1 MKQGKLVGAY
11 KVVSKLYEQR
21 IPLPI
26 SYKLYK
32 LRNALQKAWD
42 FQADSEEKL
51 IDEFKPVS
59 AQNGLLKFSDPE
71 TAKQFNERVK
81 EVLDMDSDIE
91 ITPIEIPMLDEL
103 SIAPGEIEALE
114 GIVTFVE

>member
-32 LRNALQKAWD
+32 LRNALQKAC
-42 FQADSEEKL
+42 EKRL
-51 IDEFKPVS
+51 
-59 AQNGLLKFSDPE
+59 
-71 TAKQFNERVK
+71 RVGK
-81 EVLDMDSDIE
+81 
-91 ITPIEIPMLDEL
+91 
-103 SIAPGEIEALE
+103 
-114 GIVTFVE
+114 

>member
-32 LRNALQKAWD
+32 LRNVLQKAWD
-42 FQADSEEKL
+42 FQADSEQKL

-59 AQNGLLKFSDPE
+59 RQNGLLKFSDPE
-71 TAKQFNERVK
+71 TAKMFSQRVK
-81 EVLDMDSDIE
+81 ELLDMDSDIE
-91 ITPIEIPMLDEL
+91 ITPIEIPMLDDL
-103 SIAPGEIEALE
+103 SIAPGDIEALE
-114 GIVTFVE
+114 GIVNFVE